1 MAGSRGIDNF
11 NRNWRGQGNIPTR
24 IKATSGA
31 VYYDSPN
38 TSRVAGRI
46 PVNTLVLYRDDL
58 SRDYNKVAIQVEDVV
73 FYTGV
78 DNLAKPASL
87 STVNLK
93 PQAFGL
99 AGTEYTLT
107 GYLAALR
114 NSINTRTDIN
124 GDLQEYLLD
133 LVRYAETGGTNITG
147 YNIQSLPI
155 RDIIKDFGEVIG
167 PIYCIKRGLV
177 GYNIGVNIASK
188 IFIPVAPN
196 EPLLDYYIN
205 TANNSIKVSAKAVGT
220 SNTLKVADL
229 VPVVLD
235 NPSLFQKYA
244 NSTEFQTMRAI
255 HENSMVQGPIQACA
269 ILGIISQQAA
279 NSLSANPID
288 VPDKSLFQNLIS
300 ADSRLQNN
308 QNVTTKQVSFLCEK
322 ALVDYSKQSINSSRY
337 TEIIRDVLRNEIYF
351 VKLNISGGIPSFQV
365 QATSGQTSV
374 NNLYFRTK
382 NGYDAKSDKL
392 GFKL

>member
-11 NRNWRGQGNIPTR
+11 NKNWRGQGNIPTR
-24 IKATSGA
+24 VKATSGA
-31 VYYDSPN
+31 VYYDSPT

-46 PVNTLVLYRDDL
+46 PVNTEVIYRDDL
-58 SRDYNKVAIQVEDVV
+58 TRDYNKVAVQVGDVV

-107 GYLAALR
+107 GYLTALR
-114 NSINTRTDIN
+114 NSIRSRTDIN

-133 LVRYAETGGTNITG
+133 LVQFAETGGTNITG
-147 YNIQSLPI
+147 YDIRSFPI

-167 PIYCIKRGLV
+167 PIYCVKRGLTS
-177 GYNIGVNIASK
+177 YNIGVNVSSK

-229 VPVVLD
+229 VPVVLQ
-235 NPSLFQKYA
+235 NQSLLQKYA
-244 NSTEFQTMRAI
+244 NSIEFQTMRAI
-255 HENSMVQGPIQACA
+255 HENSMVQGPIQACG
-269 ILGIISQQAA
+269 ILGIITPAA
-279 NSLSANPID
+279 VSSVSANPID
-288 VPDKSLFQNLIS
+288 VPDKTLFQNLIS
-300 ADSRLQNN
+300 SDTRLQNN
-308 QNVTTKQVSFLCEK
+308 PNVTTKQVSFLCEK
-322 ALVDYSKQSINSSRY
+322 ALIDYSKQTANSTKY

>member
-1 MAGSRGIDNF
+1 MAGSRGINNF
-11 NRNWRGQGNIPTR
+11 NKNWKGQGNILTR
-24 IKATSGA
+24 VKATSGA
-31 VYYDSPN
+31 AYYDSPT

-46 PVNTLVLYRDDL
+46 PVNTVVMYRDDL
-58 SRDYNKVAIQVEDVV
+58 TRDYNKVAIQVENVV

-87 STVNLK
+87 SVVNLK

-99 AGTEYTLT
+99 DGVEYTLT
-107 GYLAALR
+107 GYLRALR
-114 NSINTRTDIN
+114 NSIASRTDIN
-124 GDLQEYLLD
+124 GELQEYLLD
-133 LVRYAETGGTNITG
+133 LVQFAETGGTNITG
-147 YNIQSLPI
+147 YDIRNFPI

-167 PIYCIKRGLV
+167 PIYCIKRGLTS
-177 GYNIGVNIASK
+177 YNIGVNGSSK

-205 TANNSIKVSAKAVGT
+205 AGRNSIKVSAKAVGT

-229 VPVVLD
+229 VPVVLQ
-235 NPSLFQKYA
+235 NPFLLQKYA
-244 NSTEFQTMRAI
+244 NSIEFQTMRAI
-255 HENSMVQGPIQACA
+255 HENSMVQGPIQACG
-269 ILGIISQQAA
+269 ILGIITPQAV
-279 NSLSANPID
+279 SSVSANPTD

-300 ADSRLQNN
+300 SDTRLQNN
-308 QNVTTKQVSFLCEK
+308 SSVTTKQVSFLCEK
-322 ALVDYSKQSINSSRY
+322 ALIEYSKQSINSARY

-351 VKLNISGGIPSFQV
+351 VKLNISGGVPSFQV